1 MQDISHQCYLGTEK
15 GGPIRRSARSIAAF
29 PIRTPADAIIGFYI
43 VIDDK
48 PRPNGLHP
56 KEIEFMWDMSATV
69 MDHLESGRL
78 KAKHARA
85 EGMVKALGLFVEG
98 QSRYDNIKFLSH

>member
-1 MQDISHQCYLGTEK
+1 MSPTQKTKALIFPGTDH
-15 GGPIRRSARSIAAF
+15 GGPIRKSARSIAAF
-29 PIRTPADAIIGFYI
+29 PIRTPARAIIGFYI

-48 PRPNGLHP
+48 PRPQGLHLN
-56 KEIEFMWDMSATV
+56 EVEFLWDMSNTV

-98 QSRYDNIKFLSH
+98 QPRLVVYQ

>member
-1 MQDISHQCYLGTEK
+1 M
-15 GGPIRRSARSIAAF
+15 
-29 PIRTPADAIIGFYI
+29 
-43 VIDDK
+43 IDDK
-48 PRPNGLHP
+48 PRPQGLHSN
-56 KEIEFMWDMSATV
+56 EVEFLWDMSNTV

-98 QSRYDNIKFLSH
+98 QPRSVLYR